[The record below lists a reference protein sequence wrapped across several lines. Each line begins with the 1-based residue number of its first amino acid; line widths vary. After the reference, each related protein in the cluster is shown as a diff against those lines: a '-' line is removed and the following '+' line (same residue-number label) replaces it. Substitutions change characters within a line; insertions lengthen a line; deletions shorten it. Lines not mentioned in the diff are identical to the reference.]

1 MSRWLPR
8 LVTGPLIAAAV
19 LLGVWGLT
27 HRGDVGGGLALA
39 AMPTLIVVAARM
51 FRRLGG

>member
-1 MSRWLPR
+1 MSRRLPR

-27 HRGDVGGGLALA
+27 HRG
-39 AMPTLIVVAARM
+39 TSVAGWPLPRC
-51 FRRLGG
+51 RRWSSSPRGCSDGWAV